1 MSKPV
6 QIEHFIR
13 FHNIDILNCQKIN
26 SLEETFKNCNFIMSI
41 YENIPNNATKN
52 YGTSC
57 IVSNTVST
65 DNIKVDNL
73 SIFNFKQSFRLL
85 EIGIQNLRYKINE

>member
-1 MSKPV
+1 
-6 QIEHFIR
+6 
-13 FHNIDILNCQKIN
+13 
-26 SLEETFKNCNFIMSI
+26 MSI

-73 SIFNFKQSFRLL
+73 YIFNFKQSFILI
-85 EIGIQNLRYKINE
+85 EIGIQNLQYKIME